1 MTTLAMA
8 SSNNAQAEFDAKY
21 ITASEIM
28 RELGISRPTLKYAR
42 TTNKLPSPI
51 VLNEGTLFV
60 WERDSIKPYL
70 DAWKLL
76 LTARRGSVEC

>member
-1 MTTLAMA
+1 MTQAIVST
-8 SSNNAQAEFDAKY
+8 NNAQAEFDAKY

-28 RELGISRPTLKYAR
+28 KNLGISRPALKYAR

-60 WERDSIKPYL
+60 WERDCIQPYL
-70 DAWKLL
+70 DAWQVLL
-76 LTARRGSVEC
+76 NARRGSVE

>member
-1 MTTLAMA
+1 MTHLAIA
-8 SSNNAQAEFDAKY
+8 PDNTAQAEFDAKY

-28 RELGISRPTLKYAR
+28 KSLGISRPALKYAR

-60 WERDSIKPYL
+60 WERESIQPYL
-70 DAWKLL
+70 DAWQQLL
-76 LTARRGSVEC
+76 NARRGSIEC